1 MENKLNL
8 DMSEQELGETLENL
22 LKNASS
28 KKDLNE
34 IGRLINYGSEKKY
47 SFLPNGLSLTDY
59 QIRAARK
66 MREINK
72 K

>member
-8 DMSEQELGETLENL
+8 DMGEQELEETLENL

-47 SFLPNGLSLTDY
+47 YFLPNGLSLTDY
-59 QIRAARK
+59 QIKAMRK
-66 MREINK
+66 MREIK
-72 K
+72 

>member
-8 DMSEQELGETLENL
+8 NMSEQKLEETLENL

-28 KKDLNE
+28 NEDLNE
-34 IGRLINYGSEKKY
+34 IGRLINYGLKKQY
-47 SFLPNGLSLTDY
+47 YFLPNGLSLTDY

-66 MREINK
+66 MKEIK
-72 K
+72 

>member
-8 DMSEQELGETLENL
+8 DMGEQELEETLEDL

-28 KKDLNE
+28 KKDFDE

-47 SFLPNGLSLTDY
+47 HFLPNGLSLTDY

-66 MREINK
+66 MREIN
-72 K
+72 